1 MAMKLWLIDV
11 IHAIDICFSILFVMG
26 IVQWVFTIFLK
37 ISINGKILVAPTGY
51 TYWLLLIG
59 GLGVVFWPSK
69 VVVSKLLGM

>member
-11 IHAIDICFSILFVMG
+11 IHAIDICFSILFVLG
-26 IVQWVFTIFLK
+26 FVLWVVTIFLN
-37 ISINGKILVAPTGY
+37 IQVNGKMVFVPKGY
-51 TYWLLLIG
+51 TYWLLIIG